1 LWERLSSRDARD
13 IMTGAS
19 HRLRKGR
26 ISIENQPYFI
36 TTAVR
41 DRTPLFTNPEAANI
55 VLSALKWLEK
65 SNRMLLDAAVVMPDH
80 MHFIAT
86 LKNGEL
92 SRLMQSLKGYTARQ
106 INTLLNKK
114 GSIWQDQYHEH
125 AIRKDEELIDTVL
138 YMLHNPVRAGLVE
151 DFHIYP
157 CWYCRWKV

>member
-13 IMTGAS
+13 IMTGGS

-26 ISIENQPYFI
+26 TSIENQHYFI
-36 TTAVR
+36 TTAVL
-41 DRTPLFTNPEAANI
+41 DRTPVLANPEAANI

-65 SNRMLLDAAVVMPDH
+65 SNRMLLEAAVVMPDH
-80 MHFIAT
+80 LHFIAT
-86 LKNGEL
+86 LKDGEL
-92 SRLMQSLKGYTARQ
+92 SRLMQRLKGYTSRQ

-114 GSIWQDQYHEH
+114 GAFWQDQYHEH
-125 AIRKDEELIDTVL
+125 AIRKDEELNDTVL

-157 CWYCRWKV
+157 FWYCRWAV

>member
-1 LWERLSSRDARD
+1 
-13 IMTGAS
+13 MTGAS

-26 ISIENQPYFI
+26 TSIENQPYFI
-36 TTAVR
+36 TTTVL
-41 DRTPLFTNPEAANI
+41 DRTPHLTNPEAANI

-65 SNRMLLDAAVVMPDH
+65 SNRMLLEAAVVMPDH
-80 MHFIAT
+80 LHFVAT

-106 INTLLNKK
+106 INALLNNK
-114 GSIWQDQYHEH
+114 GAFWQDQYHEH
-125 AIRKDEELIDTVL
+125 AIRKDEELNDTVL

-157 CWYCRWKV
+157 FWYCRWAV